1 MLESLGTLAHGRVR
15 LWHWNGQSLRLA
27 AGADPGWSLIPP
39 EKAGLVATPGGTAW
53 LEPVNGSHGLWL
65 EVGAQGPDPQRE
77 EHLRQ
82 AAPRVLSLVTALLD
96 SERQRA
102 YVAEELAGRYEEIEL
117 LYAISEILGRTLRL
131 EEAAQ
136 IIVREVSAVV
146 GARRASIMVFDEPS
160 GTLRT
165 VAARG
170 FAPDGL
176 VPVAVED
183 DCSIAARV
191 FRDGRTVTFD
201 PSNPESLPPECGGG
215 RGYRGHS
222 FLSVPITYA
231 TPGTELRC
239 VGVMNLTDRVGGD
252 RFTLDD
258 RKLVSAVANQIG
270 AAVENARLVER
281 DAQQQRLQRELELAH
296 DLQLKLLP
304 SPAVLQGAADVAARC
319 LPADSVGGDFYTF
332 SRLGPGKVGV
342 MLGDVASHGFS
353 AALVMA
359 LVMAA
364 AGIHAAASDRPDE
377 TLSALLES
385 LSSELARTEMHF
397 SVFYGV
403 LDPISGLLEYANAG
417 HPHAFRVPRRGRAER
432 LEATAPPLGLATAG
446 SIKRRQVPW
455 SVGDDLLVLWT
466 DGLVDA
472 RNDAGEPFG
481 EHRLVAEIEAH
492 REKTPEEVVRRVLE
506 QADSFGSHPTDDR
519 TLLVLRI

>member
-1 MLESLGTLAHGRVR
+1 V
-15 LWHWNGQSLRLA
+15 
-27 AGADPGWSLIPP
+27 
-39 EKAGLVATPGGTAW
+39 AW
-53 LEPVNGSHGLWL
+53 LEPVAGSQGLWL
-65 EVGAQGPDPQRE
+65 EVAGRGSSAGE
-77 EHLRQ
+77 EQLRH
-82 AAPRVLSLVTALLD
+82 AAPRILSLVTALLD
-96 SERQRA
+96 AERQRA

-146 GARRASIMVFDEPS
+146 GARRASIMVFDDAT

-170 FAPDGL
+170 FAPSGL
-176 VPVAVED
+176 VPVPVDD

-191 FRDGRTVTFD
+191 FRERRTVTFD
-201 PSNPESLPPECGGG
+201 PADPDSVPSECGGD
-215 RGYRGHS
+215 RGYRGDS
-222 FLSVPITYA
+222 FLSMPITYA
-231 TPGTELRC
+231 APGTEVRC
-239 VGVMNLTDRVGGD
+239 VGVMNLTDRIGGD

-304 SPAVLQGAADVAARC
+304 SPSVLQGAATVAARC

-332 SRLGPGKVGV
+332 SRLGQGRVGV

-377 TLSALLES
+377 TLRALLDS
-385 LSSELARTEMHF
+385 LESELARTEMHF

-403 LDPISGLLEYANAG
+403 LDPAAKRLEYASAG
-417 HPHAFRVPRRGRAER
+417 HPHAFRMPRTGPPER
-432 LEATAPPLGLATAG
+432 LEATAPPLGLATPA
-446 SIKRRQVPW
+446 SIQRRQVPW
-455 SVGDDLLVLWT
+455 SAEDLLVLWT

-472 RNDAGEPFG
+472 RNEAEEPFG
-481 EHRLVAEIEAH
+481 EQRLLDCVAKLRSQNPEAIV
-492 REKTPEEVVRRVLE
+492 TAVLKDAE
-506 QADSFGSHPTDDR
+506 AFGARPADDR
-519 TLLVLRI
+519 TLLVLRL